1 MKFLR
6 LDAKLS
12 DYWLHR

>member
-6 LDAKLS
+6 LDV
-12 DYWLHR
+12 DGEV